1 MKLKNNKA
9 DIANKNASKPPAEV
23 RDSLAFATVRVYIVY
38 LSLVTKYIL
47 VIYCEELE
55 DRVPASKDT

>member
-38 LSLVTKYIL
+38 LSLVTKYIF

-55 DRVPASKDT
+55 DKVLASKGT